1 MERLDF
7 DRRPRAS
14 GAPESFVDE
23 HLSVASLA
31 PGAAVV
37 ITVLKRAWLPVLV
50 VVAMAI
56 GAVSVTYL
64 RSVFGSDGAVV
75 TPVGSDT
82 AQKFNPKVV
91 TYEVFGSG
99 STAIINYTDLNGLP
113 QRTGEVSLP
122 WSLRLETTVPSVMPN
137 LLAQGVD
144 GQSIGCRVVVDDVV
158 KDERTAEG
166 VNPATYCL
174 VKAA

>member
-1 MERLDF
+1 M
-7 DRRPRAS
+7 
-14 GAPESFVDE
+14 
-23 HLSVASLA
+23 
-31 PGAAVV
+31 
-37 ITVLKRAWLPVLV
+37 LKRAWLPALV
-50 VVAMAI
+50 VVAVAL
-56 GAVSVTYL
+56 GAVSVAQL

-82 AQKFNPKVV
+82 AAKFNPKVV

-99 STAIINYTDLNGLP
+99 STAVINYTDLNGLP

-137 LLAQGVD
+137 LIAQGD
-144 GQSIGCRVVVDDVV
+144 GVSIGCRVTVDDEV
-158 KDERTAEG
+158 KDERTSEG

>member
-1 MERLDF
+1 VERLDC
-7 DRRPRAS
+7 DRRARAPS
-14 GAPESFVDE
+14 YARRFVGVSQSFVHE
-23 HLSVASLA
+23 
-31 PGAAVV
+31 AAVV
-37 ITVLKRAWLPVLV
+37 ISVLKRAWLPALV
-50 VVAMAI
+50 VVAMVI

-82 AQKFNPKVV
+82 AEKFNPKVV

-99 STAIINYTDLNGLP
+99 ATAVINYTDLKGLP

-122 WSLRLETTVPSVMPN
+122 WSLKLETTVPSVMPN
-137 LLAQGVD
+137 ILAQGN
-144 GQSIGCRVVVDDVV
+144 GESIGCRVVVDDVV
-158 KDERTAEG
+158 KDERTAQG